1 MNESSALT
9 TDSSY
14 VFSGIEAFDAA
25 QRMAKALSSSALV
38 PQIYQGQAGLA
49 NSLIALELANRMKI
63 SPLTVMQNMTPING
77 RPSWSSSF
85 LIGTVNACGRFSP
98 LRFVFDNDD
107 EPTSCYAEANDL
119 ASGEVLRG
127 EKITLDMAKAEGW
140 YDRKGS
146 KWKTFPGQM
155 LRYRAGAFWARVYCP
170 EISLGITTKEEA
182 IDVEPVEVSVVSEA
196 PVAARVAELTEAV
209 ESPTLTAALAAIEAA
224 ALGAPMGKF
233 LERANTLL
241 AEEKI
246 NGNEY
251 TRIEEAIQLRIQSAR
266 DQAVNDR
273 GTSELAG
280 GASTQGM
287 EGRDQHGPADQP
299 AVANSDGEIKAE
311 GATAETGVSTT
322 GQADPIPTDNSTPPP
337 TVPAGVDPEPAADA
351 GNVPS
356 PPLALKR
363 KQALFNMLKTHPNR
377 EAIIADFCIEFG
389 VDPSKPFS
397 QVVKTE
403 EHAKFIENYQ

>member
-273 GTSELAG
+273 GASEPAG
-280 GASTQGM
+280 GTGAANEDDAAGDADSTSSAASSG
-287 EGRDQHGPADQP
+287 EG
-299 AVANSDGEIKAE
+299 KAE
-311 GATAETGVSTT
+311 GAAAKVDSGALHANPVENDND
-322 GQADPIPTDNSTPPP
+322 ANSTPPP
-337 TVPAGVDPEPAADA
+337 AVPAGVNPEPAADA
-351 GNVPS
+351 GNVSS
-356 PPLALKR
+356 PALALKR

-377 EAIIADFCIEFG
+377 EAIIADFVIEFG

-403 EHAKFIENYQ
+403 EHAKFIEGYQ